1 MSKIENK
8 VPIYPIEAWNVTETS
23 FHLKD
28 NYRNETTFALSNGY
42 IGTRGTFE
50 EGYDFNESEGLEGNF
65 INGFYESED
74 IRYGEWNF
82 GFPTKSQSLLNLP
95 NLKTTHIYAG
105 DEIFD
110 MRTGKIE
117 NYRRTLHMK
126 DGYVSRSLV
135 WTSPKDVK
143 LHVET
148 IRYIN
153 FAHKNI
159 MVNRVCVTPLDA
171 DVTLKFESILNADVE
186 NHTRTT
192 NPLVDYG
199 PFGKHLI
206 PIKISANEKTLFY
219 QGKTKNSNLNMA
231 CASLHTLF
239 GCDENAAEWKYDTSE
254 CFASF
259 SIEGSVRK
267 GQTITLDKYIAYT
280 SSLDLGSEDMEVF
293 LTQTLIDAHN
303 TGFDKLFSEQKNY
316 VHRFWRSADIEISG
330 DDAVQQGLRFNMFH
344 TMQAAGRD
352 GQTGMGA
359 KGLSGEGY
367 EGHYFWDTEI
377 YVMPMFTHVFPELS
391 RSLLD
396 WRYKTLPEAR
406 ERAKDLGHN
415 SGSLFPWR
423 TINGKE
429 ASTYFPLG
437 TAQYHIN
444 ADIAYAF
451 SQYVRSSGDYEYLC
465 EKAAEVLCE
474 TSRVWADVGSFSE
487 CRGGKYVICAVTGPD
502 EYNAIVDNN
511 FYTNLMARENLHDA
525 LWALA
530 WMKEHNPAALQKLKD
545 KINLQDDEITVWK
558 NIADNMYFPYDEKLG
573 VYLQD
578 DGFMMRKVWD
588 DSKIPEEKRHLLYEN
603 YHPLFIW
610 RQRMAKQADAVLGL
624 YLHSNLFTNEELRR
638 NYDFYQTVT
647 LHHSSLSTC
656 IFGIV
661 ACQIGYKEEAYKYF
675 NESARMDLDDV
686 HNNFYAGIHA
696 ANMAGTWQAVVNGFA
711 GLRTNSGKLQISPF
725 LPKGWQ
731 DYTFNFLW
739 QNNLLQVNVK
749 AQSVCVR
756 LVEGKNVQAGIAIEL
771 CSKEKMLHNEGD
783 EVYETI

>member
-1 MSKIENK
+1 MSNTKSTASS
-8 VPIYPIEAWNVTETS
+8 YPIEAWNVTETS
-23 FHLKD
+23 FSVED
-28 NYRNETTFALSNGY
+28 NYRNETSFSLSNGY

-50 EGYDFNESEGLEGNF
+50 EAYDFDESEGLEGNF

-95 NLKTTHIYAG
+95 NLKTTEIYVG
-105 DEIFD
+105 DEVFD
-110 MRTGKIE
+110 MRTGNIE
-117 NYRRTLHMK
+117 NYQRSLHMQ

-135 WTSPKDVK
+135 WTSPKGVK
-143 LHVET
+143 LHIET
-148 IRYIN
+148 IRYAS
-153 FAHKNI
+153 FCRKNI
-159 MVNRVCVTPLDA
+159 MVNRVCVTPINN
-171 DVTLKFESILNADVE
+171 DVKLKLKSILNADVE

-199 PFGKHLI
+199 PFGRHLI
-206 PIKISANEKTLFY
+206 PLKISTKERTLFY
-219 QGKTKNSNLNMA
+219 QGETKNSGLAMA
-231 CASLHTLF
+231 CASLHTIS
-239 GCDENAAEWKYDTSE
+239 GCDENAAEWKYETSG
-254 CFASF
+254 F
-259 SIEGSVRK
+259 SANLSIDVQLQR
-267 GQTITLDKYIAYT
+267 GQEVTLDKYIAYT
-280 SSLDLGSEDMEVF
+280 SSLDLFPDEMEMF
-293 LTQTLIDAHN
+293 LTKTVTDADQI
-303 TGFDKLFSEQKNY
+303 GFDELFSEQKNY
-316 VHRFWRSADIEISG
+316 VHRFWRSADIEICG

-352 GQTGMGA
+352 GHTGMGA

-377 YVMPMFTHVFPELS
+377 YIMPMFTHVFPELS
-391 RSLLD
+391 KALLD

-406 ERAKDLGHN
+406 LRAKDLGHN
-415 SGSLFPWR
+415 GGVLFPWR

-451 SQYVRSSGDYEYLC
+451 SQYVRTSGDYAYLC

-474 TSRVWADVGSFSE
+474 TARVWADVGSFAE

-511 FYTNLMARENLHDA
+511 FYTNLMARENLRDA
-525 LWALA
+525 LWALS
-530 WMKEHNPAALQKLKD
+530 WMKDHNPSALQKLKE
-545 KINLQDDEITVWK
+545 KINLEDDEITAWQ
-558 NIADNMYFPYDEKLG
+558 NIADNMYFPFDEKRG

-610 RQRMAKQADAVLGL
+610 RQRMTKQADAVLGL
-624 YLHSNLFTNEELRR
+624 YLHSNLFSNEELRR

-661 ACQIGYKEEAYKYF
+661 ASQIGYKEEAYKYF

-686 HNNFYAGIHA
+686 HKNFYAGIHA

-711 GLRTNSGKLQISPF
+711 GLRTNSGTLQLSPF
-725 LPKGWQ
+725 LPKEWQ
-731 DYTFNFLW
+731 SYTFNFLW
-739 QNNLLQVNVK
+739 QRNFLRVTVTEHK
-749 AQSVCVR
+749 VSVQ
-756 LVEGKNVQAGIAIEL
+756 LVEGKSVQLEL
-771 CSKEKMLHNEGD
+771 CGKEKTLLHEGD
-783 EVYETI
+783 EIYEII